1 MSLTTDAR
9 KAGEAMVAQ
18 GRAAIGDA
26 RKPFYAWVGASD
38 LAFKRIAAIQTEA
51 QVRAKRLQEAAGD
64 LPDKAQQ
71 ITPAGVRAVAEA
83 YGEQAKDAYD
93 YFARRGAQVVA
104 QVRRSPDARR
114 TEARFEQVM
123 DDVDATAETAKD
135 KTHKASAS
143 ARRTGRAATAR
154 KSAPRRSGS
163 TTKSTTSKST
173 TTKSTTSKPGDS

>member
-1 MSLTTDAR
+1 MSLSTDAR

-38 LAFKRIAAIQTEA
+38 LALKRIAAVQTEA
-51 QVRAKRLQEAAGD
+51 QARAKRLQETAGG
-64 LPDKAQQ
+64 LPDRAQQ
-71 ITPAGVRAVAEA
+71 ITPAGVRAMAEA

-104 QVRRSPDARR
+104 QVRRSPEGR
-114 TEARFEQVM
+114 TAEARFEQVM
-123 DDVDATAETAKD
+123 DDVDATADTARD

-154 KSAPRRSGS
+154 KSAPRRSTA
-163 TTKSTTSKST
+163 TTKATRKP
-173 TTKSTTSKPGDS
+173 TKS